1 MCMCLHSLQLVKLNY
16 GKKDQNPID
25 HVRFY
30 KKDDQNTATK
40 IDIEEVGVNVI
51 PTKLFTTIGNVCNP
65 HNYEFFRCHFC
76 FPKILPNNNSDSIA
90 RQLTQNKRP
99 ERPSKTGAR
108 RKDVLWYI
116 LSALMSSK
124 RK

>member
-40 IDIEEVGVNVI
+40 IDIKEVGVNVI
-51 PTKLFTTIGNVCNP
+51 PTKLFTTIGN
-65 HNYEFFRCHFC
+65 
-76 FPKILPNNNSDSIA
+76 L
-90 RQLTQNKRP
+90 
-99 ERPSKTGAR
+99 
-108 RKDVLWYI
+108 
-116 LSALMSSK
+116 
-124 RK
+124 